1 MPPRVPVPD
10 SLPEPVEVRLLPY
23 WAAVKQHRSGCADLK
38 PEYLWLYIESCPSV
52 LNGQVISDMMG
63 ELPYHIIFKMQR
75 NFNCA
80 A

>member
-1 MPPRVPVPD
+1 MPRVPVPA
-10 SLPEPVEVRLLPY
+10 SLPEPIELRLLPY
-23 WAAVKQHRSGCADLK
+23 WSAVKQHRVGAANLK
-38 PEYLWLYIESCPSV
+38 PDHLWFYIESCEASV
-52 LNGQVISDMMG
+52 NGVVVADMME